1 MARLGN
7 VFNNK
12 EDIKK
17 EEQHPRR
24 TIKWIHYILGISHL
38 RRCYFPRQHR
48 SWLQKHRWALHNKKS
63 PIDCCVIT
71 EYLKS
76 PMKVLRLSEYKR
88 KGK

>member
-24 TIKWIHYILGISHL
+24 TIKWIHYTKLKENPGQYCPERDKEEIEALSHSL
-38 RRCYFPRQHR
+38 QH
-48 SWLQKHRWALHNKKS
+48 LMHQLLAL
-63 PIDCCVIT
+63 
-71 EYLKS
+71 Y
-76 PMKVLRLSEYKR
+76 RLLLE
-88 KGK
+88 

>member
-24 TIKWIHYILGISHL
+24 TIKWIHYTKLKENPGQYCPERDKEEIE
-38 RRCYFPRQHR
+38 
-48 SWLQKHRWALHNKKS
+48 ALA
-63 PIDCCVIT
+63 D
-71 EYLKS
+71 L
-76 PMKVLRLSEYKR
+76 M
-88 KGK
+88 

>member
-24 TIKWIHYILGISHL
+24 MIKWIHYNKIKRKSLSHL
-38 RRCYFPRQHR
+38 LEIGRNCAYPVE
-48 SWLQKHRWALHNKKS
+48 N
-63 PIDCCVIT
+63 T
-71 EYLKS
+71 
-76 PMKVLRLSEYKR
+76 
-88 KGK
+88 